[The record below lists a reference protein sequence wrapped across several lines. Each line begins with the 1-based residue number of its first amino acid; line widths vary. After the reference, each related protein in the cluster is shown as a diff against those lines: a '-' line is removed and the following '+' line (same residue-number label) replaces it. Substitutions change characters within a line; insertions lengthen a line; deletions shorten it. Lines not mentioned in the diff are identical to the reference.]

1 MDLLA
6 AQDENGINRI
16 CFKSLICC
24 FCFLKTLVVQP
35 GVPLLGRDGRGVSW
49 ATRAYY
55 ASLLPLPNI
64 WSSSVL
70 PTKGISVAAAG
81 FSFFSP
87 EECWGRNTWPSVMFS
102 SFNFIACPSHTQTLY
117 LVHFIALA

>member
-49 ATRAYY
+49 AIM
-55 ASLLPLPNI
+55 LVCCLF
-64 WSSSVL
+64 
-70 PTKGISVAAAG
+70 PTSGVAACFLPRA
-81 FSFFSP
+81 F
-87 EECWGRNTWPSVMFS
+87 
-102 SFNFIACPSHTQTLY
+102 L
-117 LVHFIALA
+117 